1 MGHATQ
7 LQDEEHSQAVRVS
20 PRIIGVP
27 LGQDGALAALV
38 ARFAVDPTCPDCGG
52 PAELR
57 PGPAGAV
64 DVAIDHRDGCEGVDE
79 RQNRRSDA

>member
-1 MGHATQ
+1 M
-7 LQDEEHSQAVRVS
+7 S

-38 ARFAVDPTCPDCGG
+38 AHFAVDPTCPDCGG
-52 PAELR
+52 PASLT

-64 DVAIDHRDGCEGVDE
+64 DVRIDHRDGCKGVTEG
-79 RQNRRSDA
+79 QNRRSDA